1 MREGHPFGSDNPM
14 SGSMSAHAPGCSVG
28 GAPAAEGNGVPILSS
43 HHGHDLEHWPLHHTL
58 VLGAVDSAVP
68 AARAHLRQLLREW
81 DQAQVEEDASVVI
94 SELVTNAVV
103 ASAELGPAVA
113 PVLAW
118 LGSDRHRVLLAV
130 ADASPQPP
138 MRLPLGPFAYG
149 GRGLAL
155 VEALCSRWGW
165 CPASIA
171 GLAKAVWAEWLLPD
185 CRHAV

>member
-1 MREGHPFGSDNPM
+1 MRYTARGLASTTTVEAGQCAKGTR
-14 SGSMSAHAPGCSVG
+14 SAVITP
-28 GAPAAEGNGVPILSS
+28 VPIPSS

-68 AARAHLRQLLREW
+68 SARAHLRQLLRQW
-81 DQAQVEEDASVVI
+81 DQAELEDDASVVI

-113 PVLAW
+113 PVLVW

-138 MRLPLGPFAYG
+138 MRLPLGPYADG

-155 VEALCSRWGW
+155 VEALSSRWGW
-165 CPASIA
+165 YPASIT
-171 GLAKAVWAEWLLPD
+171 GLAKAIWAEFLLPD
-185 CRHAV
+185 RHAH